1 MSAIPGLNPAPLR
14 TPEPVAPA
22 VARPIYKKPSSYRK
36 WVLLA
41 LIAGGAWAG
50 YQFIAKPKAQ
60 QKGTQATTIRTAKVS
75 SGAIQRI
82 LRLTGAT
89 AAKNFSVVAAP
100 MMRGP
105 DAGRAL
111 VLIQVAKSGAVV
123 KKNEVVAQIDAQSMK
138 DHVDDITTQIEQAD
152 ADIKKRKAEQALSL
166 EGMQQSIRVT
176 RAELEKAKL
185 DSSASE
191 VRTTIDAELL
201 KLSVDE
207 QEATLKQQLADLPKQ
222 KIANDAEIRILEL
235 TKDRH
240 VRHKE
245 RHAHDVERFTIHA
258 PINGLV
264 VMQSIW
270 RGNEMGQVQVG
281 DVVAPGQPFMQI
293 VDTSGMLV
301 QASASQVES
310 DEMRLNQAA
319 VISFDAFPDL
329 KLKAKV
335 SSIGAIAIAGRIA
348 NNFLRTVPV
357 YLSIQERDNRVIPD
371 LSTAANVVVDQ
382 SDNALQVPREA
393 VEWKNGKWFARV
405 KNGDRFE
412 SREVKLGM
420 SDNLRVAVLEGL
432 RAGEE
437 VALDQPAAGPLIA
450 SN

>member
-22 VARPIYKKPSSYRK
+22 VAPPIYEKPSSYRK

-60 QKGTQATTIRTAKVS
+60 QKGTQATTVRTAKVS

-166 EGMQQSIRVT
+166 EGMQQNIRVT

-301 QASASQVES
+301 H
-310 DEMRLNQAA
+310 A

-335 SSIGAIAIAGRIA
+335 SSIGAIAVAGRIA

-357 YLSIQERDNRVIPD
+357 YLSIQEHDNRVIPD

-393 VEWKNGKWFARV
+393 VEWKNGKWFVRV

-437 VALDQPAAGPLIA
+437 VALDQPAGPLIA

>member
-1 MSAIPGLNPAPLR
+1 M
-14 TPEPVAPA
+14 
-22 VARPIYKKPSSYRK
+22 
-36 WVLLA
+36 
-41 LIAGGAWAG
+41 
-50 YQFIAKPKAQ
+50 
-60 QKGTQATTIRTAKVS
+60 
-75 SGAIQRI
+75 
-82 LRLTGAT
+82 
-89 AAKNFSVVAAP
+89 
-100 MMRGP
+100 
-105 DAGRAL
+105 
-111 VLIQVAKSGAVV
+111 
-123 KKNEVVAQIDAQSMK
+123 
-138 DHVDDITTQIEQAD
+138 
-152 ADIKKRKAEQALSL
+152 
-166 EGMQQSIRVT
+166 
-176 RAELEKAKL
+176 
-185 DSSASE
+185 
-191 VRTTIDAELL
+191 
-201 KLSVDE
+201 DE

-371 LSTAANVVVDQ
+371 LSTAANVVARAVARAVFEAK
-382 SDNALQVPREA
+382 ALPFPGALPAWR
-393 VEWKNGKWFARV
+393 
-405 KNGDRFE
+405 DRFAP
-412 SREVKLGM
+412 
-420 SDNLRVAVLEGL
+420 RVV
-432 RAGEE
+432 
-437 VALDQPAAGPLIA
+437 P
-450 SN
+450 